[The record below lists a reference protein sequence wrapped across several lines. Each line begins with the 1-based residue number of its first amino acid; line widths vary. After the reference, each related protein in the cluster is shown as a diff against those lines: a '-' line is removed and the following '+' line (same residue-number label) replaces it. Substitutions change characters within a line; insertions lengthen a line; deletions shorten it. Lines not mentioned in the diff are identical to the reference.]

1 MNTQAILLRQCGGP
15 EQLRLES
22 VALDAP
28 GPGEVQIR
36 HTAIGLNFID
46 IYHRTGLYP
55 LPKLPSG
62 IGLEAAGVV
71 LAVGPGVTGFS
82 VGDRVAYCA
91 GPPGAYAEARN
102 HAAGAL
108 VRLPGDISDDV
119 AAAILLK
126 GMTAEYLL
134 RRCCRVTAGDT
145 ILFHAA
151 AGGVGLIACQWAK
164 ALGARVIG
172 TVSTE
177 EKAVLARAH
186 GCDEVVVTSASDFAP
201 VVRELTAGRGA
212 DVVYD
217 SVGQATFDGS
227 LSCLKPRGTL
237 VLFGQSSGKV
247 PPFDLGR
254 LGGDKSHFVTRP
266 SLGAYVATRDE
277 LLACAAALFEVVA
290 KGAVRVPAPRVV
302 ALADVAQA
310 HRDLESRKTTGSTV
324 LALR

>member
-1 MNTQAILLRQCGGP
+1 MK
-15 EQLRLES
+15 LEE
-22 VALDAP
+22 VALPPP
-28 GPGEVQIR
+28 GPGEVRLR
-36 HTAIGLNFID
+36 HEYVGLNFID
-46 IYHRTGLYP
+46 VYQRTGLYP
-55 LPKLPSG
+55 LPLPAVLG
-62 IGLEAAGVV
+62 QEGAGAVVALGADVVGLE
-71 LAVGPGVTGFS
+71 
-82 VGDRVAYCA
+82 VGDRVAYA
-91 GPPGAYAEARN
+91 GLTGAYAEERN
-102 HAAGAL
+102 APAATL
-108 VRLPGDISDDV
+108 VPLPDDIDGRS
-119 AAAILLK
+119 AAAMMLK